1 MADIR
6 GVGKRITYS
15 DDNPISEWIEELRDK
30 QKPRKREPQNEA
42 ERKLLARWLGF
53 RGRGELESIVGAAC
67 YAYSHFEMDPE

>member
-15 DDNPISEWIEELRDK
+15 DDNPISQWIEELRDK
-30 QKPRKREPQNEA
+30 QKPRKREPQNDA

-53 RGRGELESIVGAAC
+53 RGQGRLEEHCGSGLLC
-67 YAYSHFEMDPE
+67 LFPLRHGP